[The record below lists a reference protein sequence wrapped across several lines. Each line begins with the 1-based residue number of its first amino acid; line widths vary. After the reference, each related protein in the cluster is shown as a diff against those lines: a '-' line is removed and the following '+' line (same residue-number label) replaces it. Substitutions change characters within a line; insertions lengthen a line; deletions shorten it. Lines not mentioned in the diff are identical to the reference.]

1 MVLPALAAL
10 GRLAARA
17 VKRGDYAYNA
27 RRRYTRRAEKLYKQ
41 ADKATG
47 ETAERLR
54 GQAEVNLKD
63 AVRLYE
69 NERDRAKFEAK
80 MKTKY
85 GVDLTNV
92 KAANPAQRA
101 QLMNESYDALRGATR
116 ERMVK
121 EIMNGPA
128 GKRIMAST
136 ADIWKKAIKTNEN
149 GERVVDMDMAYRLI
163 MKHFGVDSMADVIDI
178 YEDELGEDLYS
189 DPESEERYREVVA
202 AATEFVR
209 DLNGDEGE

>member
-10 GRLAARA
+10 GRAAARA
-17 VKRGDYAYNA
+17 TKRGDYFYNA
-27 RRRYTRRAEKLYKQ
+27 RRRFNRRAERLFNQ
-41 ADKATG
+41 AANAVG
-47 ETAERLR
+47 ETAARLR
-54 GQAEVNLKD
+54 DQAISNLKD

-80 MKTKY
+80 MASKY
-85 GVDLTNV
+85 DVDLSNV
-92 KAANPAQRA
+92 KQATPAQRA
-101 QLMNESYDALRGATR
+101 QLANESYDTLRGATR
-116 ERMVK
+116 ERAAK
-121 EIMNGPA
+121 EIMSGPA

-163 MKHFGVDSMADVIDI
+163 MRHFGVDSMADVIDI

-209 DLNGDEGE
+209 DLNNEAE